1 MRPDDWPQKYTTF
14 LAVNAPD
21 HGFSPD
27 KEPDNRPVSTIT
39 YPDNKQISFLHP
51 INTQQLLSPPSE
63 WSAPQIPERKTTMCT
78 RHKIDASPRN
88 FELQSKD
95 RC

>member
-27 KEPDNRPVSTIT
+27 KEPDNR
-39 YPDNKQISFLHP
+39 
-51 INTQQLLSPPSE
+51 LSL
-63 WSAPQIPERKTTMCT
+63 I
-78 RHKIDASPRN
+78 HI
-88 FELQSKD
+88 
-95 RC
+95 